1 MCRQRKK
8 IHLKVMAVKWKRG
21 KSEVNDMEEKNAK
34 DKLKKINKSL
44 CFCRIDTCA
53 HLALEE

>member
-1 MCRQRKK
+1 
-8 IHLKVMAVKWKRG
+8 MAVKWKRG